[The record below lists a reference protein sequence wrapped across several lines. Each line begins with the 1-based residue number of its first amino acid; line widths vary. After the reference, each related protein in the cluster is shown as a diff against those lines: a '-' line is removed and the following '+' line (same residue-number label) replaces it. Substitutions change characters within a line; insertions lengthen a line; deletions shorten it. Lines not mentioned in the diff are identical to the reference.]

1 MLEPQEQIN
10 SGITLA
16 GSTLQKGAQGY
27 TNSALKAPR
36 AVVLSQWVAV
46 PLEMDGVLYTDKA
59 KGKPLPSFRS

>member
-10 SGITLA
+10 SGIALA

-36 AVVLSQWVAV
+36 AVVLSQ
-46 PLEMDGVLYTDKA
+46 
-59 KGKPLPSFRS
+59 